1 MKSNVIEMQIQRQQT
16 AADIKPKTPMNIILR
31 YHGLRARA
39 FWQGLVEA
47 QLKRLQDL
55 AAIASA
61 RVTLEWQHE
70 VKPAFRV
77 LALLEVPGPDFHA
90 EAGGSRTGLPCR
102 SERLHTSGCFIE
114 GGEEPGATDAY
125 AEEPAGGQA
134 ENQRAIRTAA
144 GAYVT
149 DPGRRQDLNRRIGNQ
164 PITTL

>member
-16 AADIKPKTPMNIILR
+16 AADINSKTSMNIILR

-47 QLKRLQDL
+47 QLKRLQAL

-61 RVTLEWQHE
+61 RVTLEWQYE

-90 EAGGSRTGLPCR
+90 EASDYTLQAALLKVVKNLERQIRARKTRQADKRKTNARLGL
-102 SERLHTSGCFIE
+102 L
-114 GGEEPGATDAY
+114 
-125 AEEPAGGQA
+125 
-134 ENQRAIRTAA
+134 
-144 GAYVT
+144 
-149 DPGRRQDLNRRIGNQ
+149 PGRSSL
-164 PITTL
+164 TLAASRA

>member
-16 AADIKPKTPMNIILR
+16 AADIKPKTPMNVILR

-39 FWQGLVEA
+39 VWQGLVEA

-90 EAGGSRTGLPCR
+90 EASDYTLQAALLKVVKNLERQMRMRKSRQADKRKTNVRFGLLPGP
-102 SERLHTSGCFIE
+102 TSL
-114 GGEEPGATDAY
+114 TL
-125 AEEPAGGQA
+125 AGG
-134 ENQRAIRTAA
+134 RT
-144 GAYVT
+144 
-149 DPGRRQDLNRRIGNQ
+149 
-164 PITTL
+164 